1 FFFLAVILLESVY
14 PATPKCHPEDL
25 KALLAFKAGMSHLE
39 HWHGTDCCNWDA
51 IRCNNQTGRVVS
63 VAFEG
68 IGGPDSRF
76 NYDRM
81 KGTISENSLGKLAF
95 LEQLYMNTVPLVTG
109 GIPTSVGNI
118 PTLKELVLDKTG
130 LSGPIPASL
139 GKLSKLVLLSFTG
152 NKLSGSIPHELSSL
166 QHLQSLTFRESS
178 LTGSI
183 SSLDFGKLRSLTDLD
198 LSYNAFTGSFP
209 ASLFG
214 SVKLKTLSVSH
225 NQLTGHIPASIGK
238 LTRLEVLDLSSNKL
252 SGGLPSELFH
262 LKKLAGLDLSGN
274 MLSGELPKAARKF
287 PASALMSLSLDS
299 NNLSGAVPSE
309 LSRLKKLTGLDLSS
323 NMLPGELPG
332 AARKFLA
339 SSSANNP
346 GLCGS
351 PLPPC

>member
-1 FFFLAVILLESVY
+1 MKQACFCFFFLAVILLESVY
-14 PATPKCHPEDL
+14 AATPKCHPEDL

-51 IRCNNQTGRVVS
+51 IRCNNQTGGIVS

-166 QHLQSLTFRESS
+166 QRLQSLTFRESS

-214 SVKLKTLSVSH
+214 SVKLKTLSVSQ

-262 LKKLAGLDLSGN
+262 LKELAGLDLSGN

-287 PASALMSLSLDS
+287 PASA
-299 NNLSGAVPSE
+299 
-309 LSRLKKLTGLDLSS
+309 
-323 NMLPGELPG
+323 
-332 AARKFLA
+332 F
-339 SSSANNP
+339 ANNRL
-346 GLCGS
+346 LCGS
-351 PLPPC
+351 PLPPCKL